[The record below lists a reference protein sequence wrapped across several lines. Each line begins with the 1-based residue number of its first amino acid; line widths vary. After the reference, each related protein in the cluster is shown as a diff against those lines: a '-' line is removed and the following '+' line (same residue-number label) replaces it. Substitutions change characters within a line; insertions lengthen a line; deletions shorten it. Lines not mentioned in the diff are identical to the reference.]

1 MKTFRGD
8 FHIFSIYV
16 RPVLRVVSCSNIR
29 DLLMQYCYF
38 RKGVSDCYCYCKRD
52 NVDNLLVKG
61 LIPIIGEKYYVMN
74 LKI

>member
-8 FHIFSIYV
+8 FHIFLICI

-29 DLLMQYCYF
+29 DLLMQYCY
-38 RKGVSDCYCYCKRD
+38 CNRD
-52 NVDNLLVKG
+52 NVDNLLVKI